1 MEVGISPVEE
11 KENCCGEAEVTVAE
25 VFLKIAYGATGS
37 SAREAVLNN
46 GSHPSGLRLLLSPKR
61 LKSWPLRGGITYESV
76 CSRSMEGSSR
86 QDVNVESVNEVKLV
100 YGVTR
105 YEDSSSLSVTIYSSK
120 RLFIS
125 ASGGL
130 GQD

>member
-1 MEVGISPVEE
+1 MEE

-61 LKSWPLRGGITYESV
+61 LKSWPLRGGSHM
-76 CSRSMEGSSR
+76 S
-86 QDVNVESVNEVKLV
+86 Q
-100 YGVTR
+100 
-105 YEDSSSLSVTIYSSK
+105 
-120 RLFIS
+120 S
-125 ASGGL
+125 ALDRWKGRR
-130 GQD
+130 DRM